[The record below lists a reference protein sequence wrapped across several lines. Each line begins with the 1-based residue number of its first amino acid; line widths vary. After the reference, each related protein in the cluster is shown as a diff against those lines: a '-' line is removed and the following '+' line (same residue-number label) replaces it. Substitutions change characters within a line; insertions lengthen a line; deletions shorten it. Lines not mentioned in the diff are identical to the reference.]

1 MINSPQAPSPEG
13 GYSQAML
20 LEGHARLLF
29 ISGQIPE
36 TVEGETPDNFESQCR
51 LVWSNIRSQLEAAE
65 MGIPN
70 LVKATIFLSS
80 REFADINSKVRQ
92 EFLGNHCPALTVVII
107 DIFDVKWLL
116 EIEAIA
122 AS

>member
-1 MINSPQAPSPEG
+1 
-13 GYSQAML
+13 
-20 LEGHARLLF
+20 
-29 ISGQIPE
+29 
-36 TVEGETPDNFESQCR
+36 
-51 LVWSNIRSQLEAAE
+51 
-65 MGIPN
+65 MGIHN

-92 EFLGNHCPALTVVII
+92 EFLGSHCPALTVVIT
-107 DIFDVKWLL
+107 DIFDEQWLL